1 MLFRRALIFPAFGVQ
16 TPSSLASTLPTYK
29 TWTSIGCQRDSVQGR
44 VLHHLVTLST
54 ATVEACLD
62 ACIVDN
68 YALAGLEFGHEC
80 YCGNSILYNYPQ
92 PPTCTLPCT
101 GNSAEICGGPESLTL
116 YHNANIP
123 FTIGNGSVLQNYGLW
138 QLWACIEENSGLLA
152 HGPKVPI
159 PTEQMTVEKCAD
171 GCAAAGWTTAGLER
185 GRECYCGNIT
195 VPWPS
200 GWESTSLFE
209 CNLPC
214 LGNGQELCGGTLD
227 EGRFIAY
234 STLPVVATAPPE
246 WLQQGCFD
254 DVPTNGGMHL
264 LPHAPN
270 VTIPSAEMTVEKC
283 ISACNNSVGY
293 NASAGVISGDEC
305 WCGDYSATPGVLDRT
320 NSCDERCTGNGREV
334 CGGSGSMFIYSN
346 PVVALQSYRIFYGNW
361 SLQGCFVDIS
371 PCGRQIFIAANSLT
385 VDRIRHTRE
394 KLYGQLLELELQQC
408 RCGNGQ

>member
-1 MLFRRALIFPAFGVQ
+1 
-16 TPSSLASTLPTYK
+16 STLPTYK

-138 QLWACIEENSGLLA
+138 QLWACIDGLLA

-185 GRECYCGNIT
+185 GR
-195 VPWPS
+195 
-200 GWESTSLFE
+200 
-209 CNLPC
+209 
-214 LGNGQELCGGTLD
+214 
-227 EGRFIAY
+227 
-234 STLPVVATAPPE
+234 
-246 WLQQGCFD
+246 
-254 DVPTNGGMHL
+254 
-264 LPHAPN
+264 
-270 VTIPSAEMTVEKC
+270 
-283 ISACNNSVGY
+283 
-293 NASAGVISGDEC
+293 
-305 WCGDYSATPGVLDRT
+305 
-320 NSCDERCTGNGREV
+320 
-334 CGGSGSMFIYSN
+334 
-346 PVVALQSYRIFYGNW
+346 
-361 SLQGCFVDIS
+361 
-371 PCGRQIFIAANSLT
+371 
-385 VDRIRHTRE
+385 
-394 KLYGQLLELELQQC
+394 
-408 RCGNGQ
+408 